1 MSFALLLL
9 LLLAGLLHGKRI
21 NKRNKSELAELML
34 VYVLVGYCGI
44 YMASASILD
53 LIASFRQETIFP
65 FPAGSPFQQFF
76 GFSFLGMSVLAIL
89 SFRYRGSYLIPPVIG
104 WSIFWL
110 GATYIHV
117 ADEFVNKSISF
128 SSLLSIFSSH
138 GLVAL
143 TMIILLLTCNA
154 QNRQTSI

>member
-9 LLLAGLLHGKRI
+9 LLLAGLLHGKRT
-21 NKRNKSELAELML
+21 NKRNKSELML

-89 SFRYRGSYLIPPVIG
+89 SFRYRGPYLIPPVIG

-143 TMIILLLTCNA
+143 TMIILLLSCNA